1 MPASRLKSVRL
12 LAQKELVDLLRDR
25 RTIITALV
33 IPLVSFPILFGVVG
47 FFANPVSNHSQVAI
61 VNLDSGGA
69 LSSNLTASLLDSPG
83 IHVRLLP
90 SAATSNLTGAVQK
103 GDYDVGVVVPFY
115 FSSSIA

>member
-47 FFANPVSNHSQVAI
+47 FFANPVSNPSQLAV
-61 VNLDSGGA
+61 VNLDSGGT
-69 LSSNLTASLLDSPG
+69 LSSNLTASLLASPG
-83 IHVRLLP
+83 VHVTLLP
-90 SAATSNLTGAVQK
+90 SIATGNLTGTVQK
-103 GDYDVGVVVPFY
+103 GDYDVGLVIPSN